1 MIRIQEK
8 IKRRDKVRIEIKLR
22 KKSFEEHIKELV
34 QNDAPA
40 GYVKLVIQKYI
51 ENPQTYKSMAGTI
64 RYNISDEWI
73 IADILDKYDD
83 DILCSSIYYDGEF
96 MKELSVGMSEKTF
109 WGVIKHIK
117 KISPK
122 KKIVIF

>member
-1 MIRIQEK
+1 M
-8 IKRRDKVRIEIKLR
+8 RIEIKLR

-40 GYVKLVIQKYI
+40 GYLKLVLQKYFKD
-51 ENPQTYKSMAGTI
+51 PRSYKSMAGVI
-64 RYNISDEWI
+64 RYSISDEWI
-73 IADILDKYDD
+73 IAEILDKYDD
-83 DILCSSIYYDGEF
+83 DILCSSVCYDGEF

-117 KISPK
+117 KISPN
-122 KKIVIF
+122 KKIVIH